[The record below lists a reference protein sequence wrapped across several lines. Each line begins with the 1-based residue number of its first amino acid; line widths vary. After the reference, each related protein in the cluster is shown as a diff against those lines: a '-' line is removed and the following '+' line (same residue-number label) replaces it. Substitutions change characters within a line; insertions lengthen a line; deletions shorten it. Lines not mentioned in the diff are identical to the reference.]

1 MKDYLAVGVLD
12 FEEVRNKVL
21 LMRCGHENNKKRRTP
36 FMGTKYKNQKIIFNG
51 ETFQSKKEYRR
62 FCELLLLE
70 KGGVI
75 SDLQR
80 QVKYVLIPSQK
91 EGKKT
96 IERECS
102 YKADFVY
109 TDNETGETVVEDVKG
124 MRTEVYKIK
133 RKLMLWV
140 HHIKIVEV

>member
-1 MKDYLAVGVLD
+1 MKY
-12 FEEVRNKVL
+12 
-21 LMRCGHENNKKRRTP
+21 HNKKVVR
-36 FMGTKYKNQKIIFNG
+36 NG
-51 ETFQSKKEYRR
+51 ETFDSVKEYRR

-102 YKADFVY
+102 YRADFVY

>member
-1 MKDYLAVGVLD
+1 MKY
-12 FEEVRNKVL
+12 
-21 LMRCGHENNKKRRTP
+21 HNKKVVRD
-36 FMGTKYKNQKIIFNG
+36 G
-51 ETFQSKKEYRR
+51 EKFDSVKEYRR

-140 HHIKIVEV
+140 HHIKIIEV

>member
-1 MKDYLAVGVLD
+1 MKY
-12 FEEVRNKVL
+12 
-21 LMRCGHENNKKRRTP
+21 HNKKVVRD
-36 FMGTKYKNQKIIFNG
+36 G
-51 ETFQSKKEYRR
+51 ETFDSVKEYHRWI
-62 FCELLLLE
+62 ELCLME
-70 KGGVI
+70 KAGLI

>member
-1 MKDYLAVGVLD
+1 
-12 FEEVRNKVL
+12 
-21 LMRCGHENNKKRRTP
+21 
-36 FMGTKYKNQKIIFNG
+36 MGTKYKNQKIIFNG
-51 ETFQSKKEYRR
+51 ETFQSKKEYHR

-102 YKADFVY
+102 YRADFVY

-140 HHIKIVEV
+140 HHIKIIEV

>member
-1 MKDYLAVGVLD
+1 MKY
-12 FEEVRNKVL
+12 
-21 LMRCGHENNKKRRTP
+21 HNKKVVRD
-36 FMGTKYKNQKIIFNG
+36 G
-51 ETFQSKKEYRR
+51 ETFDSVKEYHRWI
-62 FCELLLLE
+62 ELCLLE

-102 YKADFVY
+102 YRADFVY

>member
-1 MKDYLAVGVLD
+1 MKY
-12 FEEVRNKVL
+12 
-21 LMRCGHENNKKRRTP
+21 HNKK
-36 FMGTKYKNQKIIFNG
+36 IIRDG
-51 ETFQSKKEYRR
+51 ETFDSIKEYHRWI
-62 FCELLLLE
+62 ELCLME
-70 KGGVI
+70 RAGEI

-102 YKADFVY
+102 YRADFVY

-124 MRTEVYKIK
+124 YKGGGAYTVFKIK
-133 RKLMLWV
+133 RKLMLYV
-140 HHIKIVEV
+140 HHIRVTEV

>member
-1 MKDYLAVGVLD
+1 MKY
-12 FEEVRNKVL
+12 
-21 LMRCGHENNKKRRTP
+21 HNKKVVRD
-36 FMGTKYKNQKIIFNG
+36 G
-51 ETFQSKKEYRR
+51 ETFDSVKEYHHWI
-62 FCELLLLE
+62 ELCLME
-70 KGGVI
+70 KAGLI

>member
-1 MKDYLAVGVLD
+1 MKY
-12 FEEVRNKVL
+12 
-21 LMRCGHENNKKRRTP
+21 HNKKVVR
-36 FMGTKYKNQKIIFNG
+36 NG
-51 ETFQSKKEYRR
+51 ETFDSVKEYRR

-102 YKADFVY
+102 YRADFVY
-109 TDNETGETVVEDVKG
+109 HDNETGETIVEDVKG
-124 MRTEVYKIK
+124 YKGGGAYEIFKIK
-133 RKLMLWV
+133 RKLMLYV
-140 HHIKIVEV
+140 HHIKICEV

>member
-1 MKDYLAVGVLD
+1 MKY
-12 FEEVRNKVL
+12 
-21 LMRCGHENNKKRRTP
+21 HNKKVVRD
-36 FMGTKYKNQKIIFNG
+36 G
-51 ETFQSKKEYRR
+51 ETFDSVKEYRR

-140 HHIKIVEV
+140 HHIKICEV

>member
-1 MKDYLAVGVLD
+1 MKY
-12 FEEVRNKVL
+12 
-21 LMRCGHENNKKRRTP
+21 HNKKVVRD
-36 FMGTKYKNQKIIFNG
+36 G
-51 ETFQSKKEYRR
+51 ETFDSVKEYRR

-102 YKADFVY
+102 YRADFVY

-124 MRTEVYKIK
+124 YKKGSAYQLFTIK
-133 RKLMLWV
+133 RKLMLFRFG
-140 HHIKIVEV
+140 IRIVEV